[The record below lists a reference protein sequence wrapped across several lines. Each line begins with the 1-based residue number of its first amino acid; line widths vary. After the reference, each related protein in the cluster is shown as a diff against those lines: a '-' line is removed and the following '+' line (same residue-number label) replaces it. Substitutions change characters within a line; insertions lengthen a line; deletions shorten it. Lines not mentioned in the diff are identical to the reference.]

1 MTATTT
7 ATYINRGGTGKLWLP
22 GCDIDSP
29 ILAYNSSALATSGA
43 LTPTTSVKLGGG
55 ASACAEAVAFDTTGN
70 MWVSDSSSKKLTMFT
85 PAQLEQSP
93 IPAPSIVLTNPD
105 DSTQSFNQPQG
116 IAFDKSGNL
125 WVINYLNNKLVR
137 FTPSQL
143 AATGSPIPSVVIG
156 STILDGLSTISKGYD
171 LAFDASGNL
180 WLVNFAAKTIVKWN
194 AADLSVSGAPTPSVQ
209 IKNDTSGGGS
219 TLSSVNGLAF
229 DSSGNLWVANSSSFA
244 NANRVSKYNVS
255 SLSGSSVV
263 TPSMILTFATG
274 TVPINLAFDNS
285 GALWVYVTTDPVRS

>member
-1 MTATTT
+1 MCV
-7 ATYINRGGTGKLWLP
+7 WS
-22 GCDIDSP
+22 DWH
-29 ILAYNSSALATSGA
+29 
-43 LTPTTSVKLGGG
+43 
-55 ASACAEAVAFDTTGN
+55 EAVMHA
-70 MWVSDSSSKKLTMFT
+70 
-85 PAQLEQSP
+85 A
-93 IPAPSIVLTNPD
+93 
-105 DSTQSFNQPQG
+105 
-116 IAFDKSGNL
+116 NL
-125 WVINYLNNKLVR
+125 VAR
-137 FTPSQL
+137 GRL
-143 AATGSPIPSVVIG
+143 ASTGSPIPSVVIG

-194 AADLSVSGAPTPSVQ
+194 AADLSVSGTPTPSVQ

-263 TPSMILTFATG
+263 TPPVILTFATG

-285 GALWVYVTTDPVRS
+285 GALWVYVTTDTVRSLLKLTNPSALTSGVPAPQVTLTGGPNRSVARFAFSPAPTNLPLVQQK